1 MATDARLT
9 IVLALRGR
17 PLFTQRWLDYAQAVS
32 LPYKVFLA
40 DGSDEQDAAYIRDL
54 LLQKSRFPSLDV
66 EYARYPF
73 DAAYSDYYAKMVD
86 ALKRTSTPFTALVDN
101 DDFPVARGLDRLT
114 SFLESHPGY
123 SACGGRM
130 AEVVVESEDRLYG
143 GRVVLSPGH
152 PQRDLKEESAG
163 ARVDSL
169 LARYQTSYYDVHR
182 TPFIKDCFAS
192 LDAAA
197 PADVFL
203 AELWT
208 ALLAAAAGPVKKLPD
223 VFLVRQRNT
232 PATTADGEAKKGD
245 CLDRMLLPTWS
256 EDFGAFADTIARA
269 IVARDGGSL
278 EKARALVIG
287 GYRTY
292 ASPSWAAAAA
302 GKAPAQDGA
311 AYTVLRSAYRRLKAL
326 APMKTM
332 SPQAYGADNLASLE
346 AIRRFLTTR
355 TAG

>member
-1 MATDARLT
+1 MAADARLT

-32 LPYKVFLA
+32 LPFKVFLA
-40 DGSDEQDAAYIRDL
+40 DGSDDKDASFVRDL
-54 LLQKSRFPSLDV
+54 LQEKARFLNLDV

-73 DAAYSDYYAKMVD
+73 DAAYSDYYAKMAD
-86 ALKRTSTPFTALVDN
+86 ALKQTRTPFTALVDN
-101 DDFPVARGLDRLT
+101 DDFPVARGLERMT
-114 SFLESHPGY
+114 TFLESHPDH

-130 AEVVVESEDRLYG
+130 AEVNVESPDRLSG

-152 PQRDLKEESAG
+152 PQRDLDEPSAR
-163 ARVDSL
+163 ARVESL
-169 LARYQTSYYDVHR
+169 FARYQTSYYDVHR
-182 TPFIKDCFAS
+182 TAFMKDCFAS
-192 LDAAA
+192 LNKAA

-232 PATTADGEAKKGD
+232 PGTTADGEAKKGD

-256 EDFGAFADTIARA
+256 KDFSAFTDTIARA
-269 IVARDGGSL
+269 IVARDGGSV
-278 EKARALVIG
+278 EESRSAVTR

-292 ASPSWAAAAA
+292 ASPSWAAALTAKSPARNGTAYAA
-302 GKAPAQDGA
+302 
-311 AYTVLRSAYRRLKAL
+311 LRSVYRGLKAL
-326 APMKTM
+326 APVRPL
-332 SPQAYGADNLASLE
+332 SPAACGAENIAGLE
-346 AIRRFLTTR
+346 SILRFLAAK
-355 TAG
+355 AG